1 MSSGTGFSSRSR
13 APEAFCMKLV
23 YTHPSVIVIAQA
35 RSLVERAGISCLLR
49 NEYAAG
55 AMGELAPIDVW
66 PELWVL
72 RDRDYDRAMLV
83 LAQSRS
89 EIREADWNCRSCGSY
104 SPATFE
110 LCWRCAS
117 EKPVA

>member
-1 MSSGTGFSSRSR
+1 
-13 APEAFCMKLV
+13 MKLV
-23 YTHPSVIVIAQA
+23 YTHPSSIAVAQA
-35 RSLVERAGISCLLR
+35 RNALELAGIQCVLR

-72 RDRDYDRAMLV
+72 RDRDYERASL
-83 LAQSRS
+83 LLEQSRT
-89 EIREADWNCRSCGSY
+89 EIREADWFCPGCGRH

-110 LCWRCAS
+110 LCWHCAA
-117 EKPVA
+117 ERTPL

>member
-1 MSSGTGFSSRSR
+1 
-13 APEAFCMKLV
+13 MKLV
-23 YTHPSVIVIAQA
+23 FTHPGHIVVAQA
-35 RSLVERAGISCLLR
+35 RTCLELAGIKCVMR

-72 RDRDYDRAMLV
+72 RDRDYERATLL
-83 LAQSRS
+83 LAQSRVDIQ
-89 EIREADWNCRSCGSY
+89 EEDWHCRRCGTL

-110 LCWRCAS
+110 VCWHCAGGRYL
-117 EKPVA
+117 EC